1 MKYSLS
7 RCAYKTSDEKFIKRY
22 GETENDKVA
31 REELIREIIEEGY
44 VSNVSLDDD
53 AYLDVNSVE
62 EGKEAL
68 KEKGM
73 EAEFD
78 GKEIKAVWWEL
89 SEEKNDELTTI
100 GTSF

>member
-7 RCAYKTSDEKFIKRY
+7 RCAYKTSDEKFVGRY
-22 GETENDKVA
+22 KETENDKGA

-53 AYLDVNSVE
+53 AYLDVNSIE
-62 EGKEAL
+62 EGEEAL

-78 GKEIKAVWWEL
+78 GKEIKVVWWEL
-89 SEEKNDELTTI
+89 SEEKNDELITI